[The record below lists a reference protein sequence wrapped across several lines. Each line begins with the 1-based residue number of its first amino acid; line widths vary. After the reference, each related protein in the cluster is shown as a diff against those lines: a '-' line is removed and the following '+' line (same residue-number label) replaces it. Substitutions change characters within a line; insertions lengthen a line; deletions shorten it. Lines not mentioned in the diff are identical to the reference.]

1 MRLGRR
7 DLSPIS
13 RSLALPRGP
22 MLGAGRIAPAA
33 PTAARAPQD
42 PQTAPPVD
50 RGTVSGPSRA
60 STRDGQL
67 ESSTHQLAG
76 GEGGRFGAY
85 MNCLMSFERSMTNA
99 FGELGFFVAT
109 YPREVQVACL
119 VITLLSCLGFLSA
132 HFETAPEKLWVLI
145 GGRSVDDLAY
155 VADIWGGS
163 PRTIILYLQSASGD
177 GQTDV
182 LNSEFLDPAAWL
194 HQEVETLR
202 TEKNSSFVDL
212 CYLMPAEY
220 ANANVSVGPSSSPC
234 FVYSVLEFWPLPFSN
249 LSNSLCS
256 DLVGA
261 TVAQYAQWLPGFTG
275 CGHEVGARQ
284 PDCAATFPVNNALLA
299 TMGIYPE
306 QIGGALSKECCY
318 SRKAKLQVDWDFSY
332 LSVRLQLNQLK
343 VVFSAGVCIGVERIS
358 TADLCPQA
366 CGRCS
371 NSAVPLSLQQQL
383 PGSSTGDGAARA
395 PATGPGGGEGSA
407 AAASAAAVLTRDT
420 RLQTTLQMEEDVLRV
435 DCLDLPPVKFCTSFP
450 PLPHT
455 LLFHSRL

>member
-182 LNSEFLDPAAWL
+182 LNSSNPPRIA
-194 HQEVETLR
+194 R
-202 TEKNSSFVDL
+202 TS
-212 CYLMPAEY
+212 
-220 ANANVSVGPSSSPC
+220 
-234 FVYSVLEFWPLPFSN
+234 
-249 LSNSLCS
+249 CS
-256 DLVGA
+256 
-261 TVAQYAQWLPGFTG
+261 
-275 CGHEVGARQ
+275 
-284 PDCAATFPVNNALLA
+284 
-299 TMGIYPE
+299 
-306 QIGGALSKECCY
+306 K
-318 SRKAKLQVDWDFSY
+318 
-332 LSVRLQLNQLK
+332 
-343 VVFSAGVCIGVERIS
+343 IS
-358 TADLCPQA
+358 TRP
-366 CGRCS
+366 
-371 NSAVPLSLQQQL
+371 
-383 PGSSTGDGAARA
+383 
-395 PATGPGGGEGSA
+395 
-407 AAASAAAVLTRDT
+407 
-420 RLQTTLQMEEDVLRV
+420 
-435 DCLDLPPVKFCTSFP
+435 
-450 PLPHT
+450 
-455 LLFHSRL
+455 SR